1 MEINALIIIS
11 CICMLF
17 IVCKIFIM
25 PIKWFV
31 KLLFNSALGGLLIF
45 LINLI
50 GSNFAFHIGL
60 NIFTALFVGI
70 LGTPGAILLMIL
82 KLFII

>member
-60 NIFTALFVGI
+60 NILTALFVGI